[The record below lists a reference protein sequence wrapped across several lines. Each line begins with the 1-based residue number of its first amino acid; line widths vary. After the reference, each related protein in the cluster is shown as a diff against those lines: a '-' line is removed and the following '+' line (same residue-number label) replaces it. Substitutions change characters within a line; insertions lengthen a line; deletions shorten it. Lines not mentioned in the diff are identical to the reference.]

1 MRLDAVDWPAA
12 SRTLA
17 IEGNVVMHHL
27 LSRELAFAFSSD
39 HPSKG
44 STGVCRVNL
53 RHGASR
59 RVAQK
64 VVFHDGE

>member
-1 MRLDAVDWPAA
+1 
-12 SRTLA
+12 
-17 IEGNVVMHHL
+17 MHHL

-59 RVAQK
+59 SVAQK